1 MRQTEDSYSNSH
13 IYLEFKEI
21 EQNEFR
27 NIVRFFES
35 HNSEIAQLEFNEY
48 FELLLTYADALFE
61 IGTYHSYLSVADQA
75 IGITIEHNIKYYH
88 GEDIFFNLLFK
99 KAAAHYNLLE
109 YDKSEHIL
117 RELVKMNPGNEMT
130 VRFLK
135 KSIRQN
141 KPGFLKSTRAI
152 SVFLFLLTAGIIAIE
167 LCLVRPFFAEY
178 ISVIELVRNIVF
190 GAGWTILI
198 VGDLFYRWL
207 VNNKVNKFIREV
219 KQRKAKIKMEEKEEV
234 FA

>member
-1 MRQTEDSYSNSH
+1 MRQTEDSYTNSH

-35 HNSEIAQLEFNEY
+35 HTSEIAQLEFNEY
-48 FELLLTYADALFE
+48 FELLLTYAEALFE

-75 IGITIEHNIKYYH
+75 IAITIEHNIKYYH

-117 RELVKMNPGNEMT
+117 RELVKMNPDNEMT

-141 KPGFLKSTRAI
+141 KPSFIKSTRAI
-152 SVFLFLLTAGIIAIE
+152 SVFLFLLTAGIIAVE

-178 ISVIELVRNIVF
+178 IPIIELVRNIVF
-190 GAGWTILI
+190 GAGWTVLI

-207 VNNKVNKFIREV
+207 VNNKVNKFIGAI
-219 KQRKAKIKMEEKEEV
+219 KQRKQKQKVKKEEV
-234 FA
+234 FS

>member
-1 MRQTEDSYSNSH
+1 MRQTEDSYSNSQ
-13 IYLEFKEI
+13 IYQEFKDI
-21 EQNEFR
+21 ERSEFR
-27 NIVRFFES
+27 SIVRFFES
-35 HNSEIAQLEFNEY
+35 HTSEIAQLEFDEY

-109 YDKSEHIL
+109 YEKSEHIL
-117 RELVKMNPGNEMT
+117 RELVKMNPDNEMT

-141 KPGFLKSTRAI
+141 KPGFLKSTRAT
-152 SVFLFLLTAGIIAIE
+152 SVFLFLLTAGIIAVE

-178 ISVIELVRNIVF
+178 IPIIELVRNVIF
-190 GAGWTILI
+190 GAGWTILL

-207 VNNKVNKFIREV
+207 VNNKVNKFVGIV
-219 KQRKAKIKMEEKEEV
+219 KEKKQKRKARKEAV
-234 FA
+234 VL